1 VLVVHVVDLLGNNE
15 HLLGVKAEL
24 LLDLLDVVLLQGV
37 AVYTSGTLQLG
48 TETNGGGELDDG
60 GLVGDLLGLRDSL
73 LDALEVGV
81 SVLDVLGVPSVG
93 FEALENVLSEGALG
107 VTVLNRV
114 SLPKLPNSS
123 SAYQ

>member
-1 VLVVHVVDLLGNNE
+1 VVHVVDLLGNNE